1 MVYAEQMVHH
11 GRRRTTRHSHR
22 KSDVC
27 TPKGNIDGSLVKTL
41 SHVVVFN
48 YEVHQNAVIGEKV

>member
-1 MVYAEQMVHH
+1 MEVDERLSQ
-11 GRRRTTRHSHR
+11 SHR

-41 SHVVVFN
+41 SHVAVFN
-48 YEVHQNAVIGEKV
+48 YEVHQNAVISEKA

>member
-1 MVYAEQMVHH
+1 MEVDERLSQNHY
-11 GRRRTTRHSHR
+11 

-27 TPKGNIDGSLVKTL
+27 TPRGNIDGSLVKTL

-48 YEVHQNAVIGEKV
+48 YEVHQNAVISGKA